1 MQPGRKQQ
9 APSFKRQA
17 SSVDS
22 QENVGYKNL
31 KERRSKHMAQSYPIW
46 IDVSGDNY
54 KQSRSFGSRDSV
66 TMDIK
71 VGSSKTYSNDLARV
85 SIHMR
90 EDAAGN
96 RTFALALDGLVVR
109 SAVMTKEKKFFHRD
123 PEAA

>member
-1 MQPGRKQQ
+1 
-9 APSFKRQA
+9 
-17 SSVDS
+17 
-22 QENVGYKNL
+22 
-31 KERRSKHMAQSYPIW
+31 MAQSYPIW

-54 KQSRSFGSRDSV
+54 KQSKSFGSREHV

-90 EDAAGN
+90 EDDAGN

-109 SAVMTKEKKFFHRD
+109 SAVMTKEKKFWHRD
-123 PEAA
+123 PKAA

>member
-1 MQPGRKQQ
+1 M
-9 APSFKRQA
+9 
-17 SSVDS
+17 
-22 QENVGYKNL
+22 
-31 KERRSKHMAQSYPIW
+31 SKSYPIW

-54 KQSRSFGSRDSV
+54 KQSKSFGSRDHV
-66 TMDIK
+66 AMDIK

-109 SAVMTKEKKFFHRD
+109 SAVMTKDKKFWHRD
-123 PEAA
+123 PKAA

>member
-1 MQPGRKQQ
+1 M
-9 APSFKRQA
+9 
-17 SSVDS
+17 
-22 QENVGYKNL
+22 
-31 KERRSKHMAQSYPIW
+31 SKSYPIW

-54 KQSRSFGSRDSV
+54 KNSKSFGSRDHVSL
-66 TMDIK
+66 DIK

-109 SAVMTKEKKFFHRD
+109 SAVMTKEKKFWHRD
-123 PEAA
+123 PKAA